1 MADRLSH
8 VENFQ
13 TETFIARE
21 WTVMEPD
28 EIRLQQAGSKKSNIR
43 SLVYEHV
50 VGEMVSGCVCFG
62 LVWGRYAVLAASEAG
77 LWTAG
82 LLRAGV
88 G

>member
-28 EIRLQQAGSKKSNIR
+28 EIRLQQVGSKKSNIR
-43 SLVYEHV
+43 GLVYEHV
-50 VGEMVSGCVCFG
+50 VGEMVSGVRLFWAC
-62 LVWGRYAVLAASEAG
+62 LGRDAVLAASEAG